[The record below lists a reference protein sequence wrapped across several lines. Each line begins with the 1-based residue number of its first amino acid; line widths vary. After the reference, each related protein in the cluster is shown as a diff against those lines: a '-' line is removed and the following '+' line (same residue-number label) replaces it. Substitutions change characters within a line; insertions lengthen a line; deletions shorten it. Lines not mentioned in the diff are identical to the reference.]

1 MSKENIKALK
11 KSLRKRIESHVDY
24 LQRTYGDLLHT
35 NEVCAI
41 CGILH
46 DTMTFITDIATEIG
60 KLGADEQRAVLV
72 NLIVSC
78 IKLKGI
84 KKVLVIPI
92 KMGLSFLFKT
102 LRLTE
107 IEIPEKQ
114 AKAIMSIYGM
124 LFMIISMVKAKVCD
138 GRK

>member
-1 MSKENIKALK
+1 MNKKDVKLLK
-11 KSLRKRIESHVDY
+11 KSLRQRIENHVDY
-24 LQRTYGDLLHT
+24 LQRTYGELLHT

-41 CGILH
+41 CGILY

-60 KLGADEQRAVLV
+60 KLNADEQRVVLV
-72 NLIVSC
+72 NLIMSC
-78 IKLKGI
+78 IKLKGF
-84 KKVLVIPI
+84 KKIFMIPI

-114 AKAIMSIYGM
+114 AKVIMSVYGM
-124 LFMIISMVKAKVCD
+124 FLMMVSMVRAKACD
-138 GRK
+138 GNK